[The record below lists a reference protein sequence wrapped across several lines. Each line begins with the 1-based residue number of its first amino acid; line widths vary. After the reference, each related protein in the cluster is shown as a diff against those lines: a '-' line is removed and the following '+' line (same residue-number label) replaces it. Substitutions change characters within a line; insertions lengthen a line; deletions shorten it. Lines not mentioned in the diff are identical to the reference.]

1 MPDKISHR
9 DSIAIIGLGKVGT
22 AVGYLL
28 KSAGYRIV
36 ATSGRSLEN
45 LCSGVKYTGGQVFT
59 NPAEAA
65 SLAEC
70 ILITTSDD
78 AIASVCEEI
87 VLRGAVTAGKKV
99 IHMSGG
105 GGLDLLQAARRAGAH
120 VASIHPLQSFANV
133 EGAIKSI
140 PGSTFGITAD
150 EAINNWSVRMVRDL
164 GGTPFFIAEEDKPL
178 YHAAACLASNYL
190 TTLMY
195 TVEEIYLSLGMD
207 QTEALNAFWPL
218 VRGTMNNLETK
229 GAIQALTGPIARGD
243 AGTIEKHLT
252 AIREKMP
259 LLLPFYCIMGM
270 QTVEL
275 GLKKKT
281 LRPDRAEIIRNLLKG
296 GLNNG

>member
-1 MPDKISHR
+1 
-9 DSIAIIGLGKVGT
+9 VGT

-36 ATSGRSLEN
+36 AAADLSPENLRQGLEYTSGQACTDS
-45 LCSGVKYTGGQVFT
+45 
-59 NPAEAA
+59 AEAA

-70 ILITTSDD
+70 ILITTGDD

-87 VLRGAVTAGKKV
+87 ALRGAVTAGKKV
-99 IHMSGG
+99 IHLSGA
-105 GGLDLLQAARRAGAH
+105 GGLDLLRAARRAGAH
-120 VASIHPLQSFANV
+120 VACIHPLQSFANV

-150 EAINNWSVRMVRDL
+150 AVIRDWSVRMVLDL
-164 GGTPFFIAEEDKPL
+164 GGNPFFITEEDKPL

-229 GAIQALTGPIARGD
+229 GAVQALTGPIARGD